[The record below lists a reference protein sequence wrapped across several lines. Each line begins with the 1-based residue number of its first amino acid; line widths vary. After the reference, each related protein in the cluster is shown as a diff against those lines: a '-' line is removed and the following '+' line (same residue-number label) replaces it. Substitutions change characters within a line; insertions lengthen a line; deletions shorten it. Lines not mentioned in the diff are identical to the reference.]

1 MDELNLDLITI
12 RNFAI
17 AILIGALIGI
27 EREKRRT
34 TEPMIGGL
42 RTFILLAML
51 GALGG
56 LLSASYNSMVPLLVV
71 LGFASLTVVAGFLMA
86 EMARRES
93 LSLTTELAGI
103 GVTLLGGFATLG
115 QPELAVGL
123 GIFAAAV
130 LAYKQP
136 LHGLIDKFGW
146 DDIFAGLRLLIA
158 TFIVLP
164 LLPNRALD
172 PWQALNPR
180 QLWLFVVL
188 ISALSMV
195 GYVATRWLGPGR
207 GAAITGITGG
217 LVSSTATTLAFSRQS
232 RALASRSAA
241 QSLVSGTLL
250 SWTIMFARVVVIAFA
265 VSPSLL
271 PKLAPSMLA
280 MGLATAGLAA
290 ALHWRERARNGAA
303 VQPTAELV
311 IATPFSLTQAVK
323 FGLIYAAILLLVRI
337 VGDSWSGGEGLL
349 LVAAL
354 AGTTDVDAI
363 TLSMSQYAHDGG
375 AAAIA
380 VAGMVIATIS
390 NTIVKGGMAL
400 MVGSPDYRRGLV
412 VAMILVSVVGAVAA
426 IATASLT

>member
-1 MDELNLDLITI
+1 MDELNLDLTTI

-86 EMARRES
+86 ELARKES

-232 RALASRSAA
+232 RSVANRAAA

-250 SWTIMFARVVVIAFA
+250 SWTIMFARVLVIAFA

-271 PKLAPSMLA
+271 PKLAPSMAA
-280 MGLATAGLAA
+280 MGIATAGLAVS
-290 ALHWRERARNGAA
+290 LHWSERARNGATP
-303 VQPTAELV
+303 QPPAELV

-375 AAAIA
+375 AVAIA
-380 VAGMVIATIS
+380 VAGLVIATIS

-400 MVGSPDYRRGLV
+400 VIGSPDYRRGLLA
-412 VAMILVSVVGAVAA
+412 AMILVSVVGAAAA
-426 IATASLT
+426 IVTASLT